1 VEVNWKV
8 VIDRIPFGL
17 RVSPC
22 PKGFFF
28 NLDLEFIT
36 YYSQLAAYEI
46 QKEVRGMAYEHIQT
60 ELKEGVAYLTLNR
73 PPVNVLNI
81 EMMEEVNT
89 YLEGLK
95 KEKSLKL
102 LVIQAMGKA
111 FSAGV
116 DVGEHLGEL
125 VYKMIE
131 VFHKMFR
138 LMDALKVPSIAIVN
152 GSALGGG
159 CELALYC
166 DMVIA
171 TEKSKFGQP
180 EIQVGVFPPIAA
192 LIFPRMMGRKKAME
206 LILAGDTLSAQEAL
220 ALGLV
225 NKVVPEAS
233 LADEA
238 NGYIEKFKKLS
249 GIVLKLA
256 KEATLAGL
264 NDDVDKGLKTIEK
277 IYLDRLMKTDDAL
290 EGLKAFLEKR
300 KPTWK
305 DQ

>member
-1 VEVNWKV
+1 
-8 VIDRIPFGL
+8 
-17 RVSPC
+17 
-22 PKGFFF
+22 
-28 NLDLEFIT
+28 
-36 YYSQLAAYEI
+36 
-46 QKEVRGMAYEHIQT
+46 MAFKHIQT
-60 ELKEGVAYLTLNR
+60 EFKEGVATLTLNR
-73 PPVNVLNI
+73 APLNVLNI
-81 EMMEEVNT
+81 EMMEEINAA
-89 YLEGLK
+89 LEGWM

-116 DVGEHLGEL
+116 DVGEHLGDL

-138 LMDALKVPSIAIVN
+138 SMDALKVPSIAVVN

-171 TEKSKFGQP
+171 TEKAKFGQP

-192 LIFPRMMGRKKAME
+192 LVFPRIIGRKKALE
-206 LILAGDTLSAQEAL
+206 LILSGDIIGTQEAL
-220 ALGLV
+220 SLGLI
-225 NKVVPEAS
+225 NKIVPEAS
-233 LADEA
+233 LTEEA
-238 NGYIEKFKKLS
+238 NGFIDKFKKLS
-249 GIVLKLA
+249 GIVLELT

-264 NDDVDKGLKTIEK
+264 NDDVDQGLKAIEK
-277 IYLDRLMKTDDAL
+277 IYLERLMKTNDAI
-290 EGLKAFLEKR
+290 EGLKAFLDKR

-305 DQ
+305 DN

>member
-1 VEVNWKV
+1 
-8 VIDRIPFGL
+8 
-17 RVSPC
+17 
-22 PKGFFF
+22 
-28 NLDLEFIT
+28 
-36 YYSQLAAYEI
+36 
-46 QKEVRGMAYEHIQT
+46 MAYKHIQT
-60 ELKEGVAYLTLNR
+60 ELKDGVATLTLNR
-73 PPVNVLNI
+73 APLNVFNI
-81 EMMEEVNT
+81 EMMEEINS
-89 YLEGLK
+89 YLEELK

-116 DVGEHLGEL
+116 DVGEHLGDL

-138 LMDALKVPSIAIVN
+138 LMDALKVPSIAVVN

-171 TEKSKFGQP
+171 TEKTKFGQP

-192 LIFPRMMGRKKAME
+192 LIFPRMIGRKKAME
-206 LILAGDTLSAQEAL
+206 LILSGETISAQEAL
-220 ALGLV
+220 TLGLV
-225 NKVVPEAS
+225 NKVVPEVS
-233 LADEA
+233 FDQEV
-238 NGYIEKFKKLS
+238 NSFIEKFKKLS
-249 GIVLKLA
+249 GVVLKLT

-264 NDDVDKGLKTIEK
+264 NDDTDKGLKVIEK
-277 IYLDRLMKTDDAL
+277 IYLDRLMKTNDAL

-305 DQ
+305 DE

>member
-1 VEVNWKV
+1 
-8 VIDRIPFGL
+8 
-17 RVSPC
+17 
-22 PKGFFF
+22 
-28 NLDLEFIT
+28 
-36 YYSQLAAYEI
+36 
-46 QKEVRGMAYEHIQT
+46 MAYKHLQT
-60 ELKEGVAYLTLNR
+60 ELKEGVATLTLNR
-73 PPVNVLNI
+73 TPLNVLNI
-81 EMMEEVNT
+81 EMMEEINHF
-89 YLEGLK
+89 LEGLT

-102 LVIQAMGKA
+102 LVIQAAGKA

-116 DVGEHLGEL
+116 DVGEHLGDL

-131 VFHKMFR
+131 VFHRIFR
-138 LMDALKVPSIAIVN
+138 LMDGLKVPSIAVVN

-171 TEKSKFGQP
+171 SEKSKFGQP

-192 LIFPRMMGRKKAME
+192 LIFPRVIGQKKAME
-206 LILAGDTLSAQEAL
+206 LILSGDTITAQEAL
-220 ALGLV
+220 ALGLI

-233 LADEA
+233 LAEEA
-238 NGYIEKFKKLS
+238 NGWIEKFKKLS

-256 KEATLAGL
+256 KEATLEGL
-264 NDDVDKGLKTIEK
+264 NDDRNKGLKAIEK
-277 IYLDRLMKTDDAL
+277 IYLDQLMKTNDAN

>member
-1 VEVNWKV
+1 
-8 VIDRIPFGL
+8 
-17 RVSPC
+17 
-22 PKGFFF
+22 
-28 NLDLEFIT
+28 
-36 YYSQLAAYEI
+36 
-46 QKEVRGMAYEHIQT
+46 MAFKHIQN
-60 ELKEGVAYLTLNR
+60 EFKEGVATLTLNR
-73 PPVNVLNI
+73 APLNVLNI
-81 EMMEEVNT
+81 EMMEEINSC
-89 YLEGLK
+89 LEGLM

-102 LVIQAMGKA
+102 LVVQAAGKA

-116 DVGEHLGEL
+116 DVGEHLGDL

-131 VFHKMFR
+131 VFHKIFR
-138 LMDALKVPSIAIVN
+138 LMDRLKVPSIAVVN

-171 TEKSKFGQP
+171 TEKAKFGQP
-180 EIQVGVFPPIAA
+180 EIQVGVFPPIAG
-192 LIFPRMMGRKKAME
+192 LILPRIIGRKKAME
-206 LILAGDTLSAQEAL
+206 LLLSGETIGAQEAL
-220 ALGLV
+220 TLGLI

-233 LADEA
+233 LAQEVD
-238 NGYIEKFKKLS
+238 GFIGKFKKLS

-264 NDDVDKGLKTIEK
+264 NDDMDQGLKTIEK
-277 IYLDRLMKTDDAL
+277 IYLDRLMKTNDAI
-290 EGLKAFLEKR
+290 EGLNAFLEKR

>member
-1 VEVNWKV
+1 
-8 VIDRIPFGL
+8 
-17 RVSPC
+17 
-22 PKGFFF
+22 
-28 NLDLEFIT
+28 
-36 YYSQLAAYEI
+36 
-46 QKEVRGMAYEHIQT
+46 MAFKHIQT
-60 ELKEGVAYLTLNR
+60 ELKDGVATLTLNR
-73 PPVNVLNI
+73 APVNILNI
-81 EMMEEVNT
+81 EMMEEINS
-89 YLEGLK
+89 YLDGLK
-95 KEKSLKL
+95 AETSLKL

-116 DVGEHLGEL
+116 DVGEHLGDL

-138 LMDALKVPSIAIVN
+138 LMDALKVPSIAVVN

-192 LIFPRMMGRKKAME
+192 LIFPRMIGRKKAME

-220 ALGLV
+220 ALGLI

-238 NGYIEKFKKLS
+238 NRFIEKFKKLS

-264 NDDVDKGLKTIEK
+264 NDDVDKGLKVIEK
-277 IYLDRLMKTDDAL
+277 IYLDHLMKTEDAL

-305 DQ
+305 DK

>member
-1 VEVNWKV
+1 
-8 VIDRIPFGL
+8 
-17 RVSPC
+17 
-22 PKGFFF
+22 
-28 NLDLEFIT
+28 
-36 YYSQLAAYEI
+36 
-46 QKEVRGMAYEHIQT
+46 MAFKHIQT
-60 ELKEGVAYLTLNR
+60 DFKDGVATLTMNR
-73 PPVNVLNI
+73 APLNVLNI
-81 EMMEEVNT
+81 EMMEEIAN
-89 YLEGLK
+89 YLEGLM

-116 DVGEHLGEL
+116 DVGEHLGDL

-131 VFHKMFR
+131 VFHKIFR
-138 LMDALKVPSIAIVN
+138 LMDALKVPSIAVVN

-171 TEKSKFGQP
+171 TEKAKFGQP

-192 LIFPRMMGRKKAME
+192 LIFPRLIGRKKALE
-206 LILAGDTLSAQEAL
+206 LVLSGDIISAQEAL
-220 ALGLV
+220 ALGLI
-225 NKVVPEAS
+225 NKIVPEVS
-233 LADEA
+233 LIEEV
-238 NGYIEKFKKLS
+238 NGFIDKFKKLS
-249 GIVLKLA
+249 GIVLKLG

-264 NDDVDKGLKTIEK
+264 NDDMDKGLKVIEK
-277 IYLDRLMKTDDAL
+277 IYLDRLMKSHDAI

-305 DQ
+305 DN